1 MPPTILR
8 GTSYYHHHFGDK
20 NPEGGC
26 RLGSHR
32 ELSGRARNGLPAL
45 TQEPTLLTSTV
56 CVCMYPS
63 ITGHTAGEW
72 EGLNPQVFLTLKPML
87 LSHNLQL
94 PEHYHWLHCPV
105 STSNTTNSTITI
117 NNKGCHLWRACCART
132 RKLWLRDV
140 NLTQIPN

>member
-8 GTSYYHHHFGDK
+8 GTSYYHHHFGDE

-26 RLGSHR
+26 RLESHR
-32 ELSGRARNGLPAL
+32 ESKNGLPTL

-56 CVCMYPS
+56 CIRIYPS

-72 EGLNPQVFLTLKPML
+72 EGLNPQVFLAIKPML
-87 LSHNLQL
+87 LTHDLQL
-94 PEHYHWLHCPV
+94 PESYHWSWGPV

-117 NNKGCHLWRACCART
+117 NNKGCHLWRVCCARI

-140 NLTQIPN
+140 KLTQIPN